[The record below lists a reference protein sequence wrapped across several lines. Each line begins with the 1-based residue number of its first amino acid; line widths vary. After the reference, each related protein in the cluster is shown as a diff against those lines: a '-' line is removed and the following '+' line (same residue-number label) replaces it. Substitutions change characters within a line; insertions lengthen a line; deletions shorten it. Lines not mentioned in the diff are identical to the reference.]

1 MNTQARQMT
10 LTMQVKQMTTKTMQ
24 RKLTHSSSQRGFTL
38 IEILVVMAI
47 IGMLA
52 VMVAPNLFRQQAGA
66 MRDAAL
72 SQISSLETALDSYRL
87 DMNQYPDSLSE
98 LMEDESGSA
107 SWNGPYLRRQV
118 PADPWGNDYV
128 YQSDGR
134 NFTLMSYG
142 ADGAQGGEGDDAD
155 IGL

>member
-1 MNTQARQMT
+1 MKNYRQT
-10 LTMQVKQMTTKTMQ
+10 NNV
-24 RKLTHSSSQRGFTL
+24 RGFTL

-52 VMVAPNLFRQQAGA
+52 VMVAPNLFRQQVGA

-87 DMNQYPDSLSE
+87 DMNRYPDSLAE
-98 LMEDESGSA
+98 LMENESGSA
-107 SWNGPYLRRQV
+107 SWNGPYLRREV
-118 PADPWGNDYV
+118 PMDPWGNEFE
-128 YQSDGR
+128 YQSNGR
-134 NFTLMSYG
+134 SFTLLSYG
-142 ADGAQGGEGDDAD
+142 ADGARGGEGDDAD

>member
-1 MNTQARQMT
+1 MKQKMPMNRYP
-10 LTMQVKQMTTKTMQ
+10 
-24 RKLTHSSSQRGFTL
+24 RKNHNRGFTL

-87 DMNQYPDSLSE
+87 DMNEYPDSLSE
-98 LMEDESGSA
+98 LMENESGSA
-107 SWNGPYLRRQV
+107 SWNGPYLRREV
-118 PADPWGNDYV
+118 PADPWGNEYV
-128 YQSDGR
+128 YQSEGR
-134 NFTLMSYG
+134 NFSLMSYG
-142 ADGAQGGEGDDAD
+142 ADGVSGGEGDDAD